1 MARERGNGGGALCSG
16 ELAGNELPI
25 TARYDRLS
33 ISIALILTFS
43 AKSGYPA
50 LPSLSDMP
58 AGWPMQTGT
67 TAFHMPGEEAIE
79 RAKGLDEA
87 FGGDG
92 E

>member
-1 MARERGNGGGALCSG
+1 M
-16 ELAGNELPI
+16 I
-25 TARYDRLS
+25 VYT
-33 ISIALILTFS
+33 ISIALILTSS